1 MGFKIQG
8 LSAGVVCGRSRAM
21 ARSETGWMA
30 CNALVATVLLLSLAH
45 AAHFP
50 PQVMHLGDALEVSD
64 PYAEAFLG
72 ETPLGEEED
81 PSAATDTAAKS
92 TNQETNSETD
102 AATKS
107 TNQET
112 SAATDTATKS
122 TNQET
127 SAATDTKS
135 TDQETS
141 NIKNT
146 DTTTKS
152 TDTAAA
158 KSQTDAADP
167 KNEAEPS
174 TPEQKKLAS
183 EQAQVKDA
191 ELEWKDAWD
200 STEAPGKLKLTITP
214 LPNSEDH
221 TWLKQMVENQ
231 KPQLLQQDLVT
242 AEDAMKSAQ
251 KMMKKR
257 PSEDRL
263 STAEVLAADM
273 TRVNQVVN
281 QVGKVTSNSTN
292 STASMDAVVAAATT
306 KDPQVVAAELEL
318 KTTKHELDQADDD
331 VAEAKER
338 VMDEA
343 KEEKDRLHEEF
354 ATHQQFLEKSKLQ
367 KEKAIRQ
374 AAQAIA
380 AEKVA
385 GDKSE

>member
-72 ETPLGEEED
+72 ETPLGEEEET
-81 PSAATDTAAKS
+81 SAATDT
-92 TNQETNSETD
+92 
-102 AATKS
+102 ATKS

-127 SAATDTKS
+127 SAATDTTTKS

-174 TPEQKKLAS
+174 TPKQKKLAS

-191 ELEWKDAWD
+191 ELEWKDARD

-242 AEDAMKSAQ
+242 AGDAMKSAQ

-281 QVGKVTSNSTN
+281 QVGKVASNSTN
-292 STASMDAVVAAATT
+292 STASMDGVVAAATT

-318 KTTKHELDQADDD
+318 KTTKDELDQADDD
-331 VAEAKER
+331 VASAKER

-343 KEEKDRLHEEF
+343 KEETERLHEEF
-354 ATHQQFLEKSKLQ
+354 AEHQKFLEESKLQ
-367 KEKAIRQ
+367 KEKAIKQ

-380 AEKVA
+380 ADKVA

>member
-81 PSAATDTAAKS
+81 PSAATDTATKS
-92 TNQETNSETD
+92 TDQETNSETD
-102 AATKS
+102 A
-107 TNQET
+107 
-112 SAATDTATKS
+112 ATKS

-191 ELEWKDAWD
+191 GLEWKDAWD

-242 AEDAMKSAQ
+242 AENAMKSAQ

-318 KTTKHELDQADDD
+318 KTTKDELEQADDD
-331 VAEAKER
+331 VVSAKER

-380 AEKVA
+380 AEKIA

>member
-8 LSAGVVCGRSRAM
+8 IRRWCGRSRAM

-81 PSAATDTAAKS
+81 PSAATDTATKS

-112 SAATDTATKS
+112 SAATDTA
-122 TNQET
+122 
-127 SAATDTKS
+127 TKS

-281 QVGKVTSNSTN
+281 QVGKVASNSTN

-318 KTTKHELDQADDD
+318 KTTKDELDQADDD

-354 ATHQQFLEKSKLQ
+354 ATHQQFLEKSKRQ

>member
-81 PSAATDTAAKS
+81 PSAATDTATKS
-92 TNQETNSETD
+92 TDQETNSETD
-102 AATKS
+102 A
-107 TNQET
+107 
-112 SAATDTATKS
+112 ATKS

-318 KTTKHELDQADDD
+318 KTTKNELDQADDD

-354 ATHQQFLEKSKLQ
+354 ATHQQFLEKAKRQ

>member
-81 PSAATDTAAKS
+81 PSAATDTATKS
-92 TNQETNSETD
+92 TDQETNSETD
-102 AATKS
+102 A
-107 TNQET
+107 
-112 SAATDTATKS
+112 ATKS

-242 AEDAMKSAQ
+242 AENAMKSAQ

-318 KTTKHELDQADDD
+318 KTTKNELDQADDD